1 MHVVPRYVC
10 YLQNASVV
18 SATEEEFNEYS
29 AAGLVKKIFVTPAA
43 PEVRAHP
50 LEDAAGVETPAVE
63 NPAALAPA
71 AETRAVENPAQ
82 GSSTEE
88 RGGSTSGDDDI
99 PQYVVPPAQPVG
111 GAGGAGTSSKR
122 RRTNTTP
129 PPHSHAC

>member
-1 MHVVPRYVC
+1 MQVVPRYVC

-63 NPAALAPA
+63 NPA
-71 AETRAVENPAQ
+71 Q